1 MKRLAGLKML
11 IAKATKEMER
21 EENELITRKIYLKP
35 LKCESRY
42 PVGAGYDGLVVVF
55 LCCLIKG

>member
-1 MKRLAGLKML
+1 ML